1 MSGLCGW
8 LGASRSDKPAEAI
21 LSAMAAALG
30 PAAGSREARAAAGLW
45 VDGDSSR
52 LFFDERH
59 LVAVFGDP
67 WWPAPD
73 LAERARER
81 GHAETALEAFR
92 RSGLDFLAQ
101 IRGPFSLALLDLEA
115 GEAMVAADRFGVHRI
130 YYAATGERLVF
141 GSTADAVRA
150 HPDVSATLDP
160 QGIYNYFS
168 YFMVPAP
175 GAIYKEQQKLLPGQV
190 LHYREGTARQSF
202 YWTLDYSPEPLR
214 ASEQQLAE
222 TLHELLTRSV
232 ARAVDD
238 AEGHRIGA
246 FLSGGL
252 DSSTVVG
259 LLRKVTGAGPRTFTV
274 GFDAEPYD
282 EAHYAR
288 IAAERFGASSHE
300 HYLTL
305 EESVDAV
312 PRIAAFYDE
321 PFGNSSAVPAYY
333 CARSAAERDI
343 DILFAGDG
351 GDELFAGNARYAT
364 ETARE
369 RYFRLLQ
376 VVPTALIGPGTALL
390 GRGRAARRARNFL
403 ALMTTPLPDRMLAYE
418 HVAPDEARA
427 MFTSAFLSKVDLD
440 GPMALARETYFRTSS
455 PAPLHRM
462 MHLDL
467 RLATADNDLR
477 KVSTMCRMAGVR
489 VRFPF
494 LDEDLATFAAK
505 IPAEILLAGGELR
518 AFYKSAMRGFLPQEI
533 IEKKKHGFG
542 MPYDLWLESETRL
555 REIAAE
561 AARSFRERDI
571 CRSSYVD
578 ALLTRSA
585 EGDGKA
591 ASRLWDL
598 MILELWLQAHGV
610 ST

>member
-8 LGASRSDKPAEAI
+8 LGASDSEKPAEGI
-21 LSAMAAALG
+21 LSAMARAIG
-30 PAAGSREARAAAGLW
+30 SAAGSREARQGGALW
-45 VDGDSSR
+45 VDDAPSR
-52 LFFDERH
+52 LFCNGRH
-59 LVAVFGDP
+59 LVAIAGDP
-67 WWPAPD
+67 WWSAPE
-73 LAERARER
+73 LAGRAREQ
-81 GHAETALEAFR
+81 GHAETLLEAFR
-92 RSGLDFLAQ
+92 RNGLDFLGQ

-115 GEAMVAADRFGVHRI
+115 GEAVLAADRFGVHRI
-130 YYAATGERLVF
+130 YFAAKRERLVF

-150 HPDVSATLDP
+150 HPNVSATLDP
-160 QGIYNYFS
+160 QGLYNYFS
-168 YFMVPAP
+168 YFTVPAP
-175 GAIYKEQQKLLPGQV
+175 GTIYKEQQLLLPGQV
-190 LHYREGTARQSF
+190 LHYRGGAARQSF

-214 ASEQQLAE
+214 ASEGQLAE
-222 TLHELLTRSV
+222 GLHELLTRSV

-238 AEGHRIGA
+238 AEGRRVGA

-259 LLRKVTGAGPRTFTV
+259 LLRKVTGAAPRTFTV
-274 GFDAEPYD
+274 GFDAEQYD

-288 IAAERFGASSHE
+288 IAAEHFGAAAHE

-305 EESVDAV
+305 EESIDAI

-333 CARSAAERDI
+333 CARSAVERGI
-343 DILFAGDG
+343 EVLLAGDG
-351 GDELFAGNARYAT
+351 GDELFAGNSRYAA

-390 GRGRAARRARNFL
+390 GRGRTARRARNLL
-403 ALMTTPLPDRMLAYE
+403 ALLTTPLPDRMLAYE

-427 MFTSAFLSKVDLD
+427 MFTSAFLSEVDLD
-440 GPMALARETYFRTSS
+440 APLALARETYFRTSS

-467 RLATADNDLR
+467 RLAIADNDLR
-477 KVSTMCRMAGVR
+477 KVCAMCRMAGVR

-494 LDEDLATFAAK
+494 LDEDLAAFAAK

-542 MPYDLWLESETRL
+542 MPYDLWIQSDPRL
-555 REIAAE
+555 REIATE
-561 AARSFRERDI
+561 AAHSFRQRDI
-571 CRSSYVD
+571 CQAGYLD
-578 ALLTRSA
+578 GLLRRSA

-598 MILELWLQAHGV
+598 MMLELWLQAHGV